1 MRNHPPQYP
10 KMVNL
15 LNHPPSAQRGF
26 APLSIKP
33 SVILITFFKSYST
46 DQKTSSNPVPTVQVA
61 LIV

>member
-1 MRNHPPQYP
+1 
-10 KMVNL
+10 MVNL

-26 APLSIKP
+26 APLSIKA

-46 DQKTSSNPVPTVQVA
+46 DQKTSSIPVPTVQVA